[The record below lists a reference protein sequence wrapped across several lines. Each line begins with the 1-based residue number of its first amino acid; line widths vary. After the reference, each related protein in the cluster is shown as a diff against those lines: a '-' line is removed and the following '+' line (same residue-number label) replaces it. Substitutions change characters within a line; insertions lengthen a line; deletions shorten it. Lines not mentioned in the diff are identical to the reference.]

1 MKSVLV
7 VAASLFIAATPA
19 LAQQVTA
26 PDLGEI
32 LVTSNRQNVRYAQ
45 QERPVVGLRRQA
57 DSAVM
62 QMSISSES
70 RDAAVRKREIHSM
83 LASALDRA
91 AAAQI
96 ELVTGPY
103 ELTPVTKAT
112 YQELPQYNG
121 GRADTSQVSLM
132 IKTKL
137 AGSAVAAQQR
147 LEAFVKS
154 LPRSDRGAVDHGSG
168 ITLTIINPDQY
179 REAIIK
185 AVAEHARRHASFF
198 GDNYAVRVDGIDGQV
213 LWSQV
218 TSTDVFLYIPY
229 RFAVVPK

>member
-7 VAASLFIAATPA
+7 AAASFFIATSPVV
-19 LAQQVTA
+19 AQQVTA

-32 LVTSNRQNVRYAQ
+32 LVTSTRQNLRYAQ
-45 QERPVVGLRRQA
+45 QDRPVVGLRRQA

-62 QMSISSES
+62 QITISSES
-70 RDAAVRKREIHSM
+70 RDAAVRKREIHTM
-83 LASALDRA
+83 LAAALDRA
-91 AAAQI
+91 AVAQI
-96 ELVTGPY
+96 DLVTGPY

-112 YQELPQYNG
+112 YQVLPHYSA

-137 AGSAVAAQQR
+137 TGSAVAAQQR
-147 LEAFVKS
+147 LEAFVKNI
-154 LPRSDRGAVDHGSG
+154 PRSDRGAVDHGAG
-168 ITLTIINPDQY
+168 ITLTIVNPDQY

-198 GDNYAVRVDGIDGQV
+198 GDEYAVRVDGIDKQV

-218 TSTDVFLYIPY
+218 SGTEVFLYIPY
-229 RFAVVPK
+229 RFVVAAK